1 MLDSIRT
8 YNAYN
13 HQSTGG
19 LAATVYVKFDQPTSL
34 GTRTGSQPEHIY
46 YPIGWKAKTEQ
57 KTGYAWLGYT

>member
-19 LAATVYVKFDQPTSL
+19 LAATVYVKCDQPTSL
-34 GTRTGSQPEHIY
+34 GTGSQTEHIY

-57 KTGYAWLGYT
+57 NMGYAWLGYT